1 MSGIALVAG
10 LANPG
15 QGYATT
21 RHNAGSWFLDYL
33 SGRYLLLFREENR
46 FRGRTAMADI
56 SGHRVRF
63 LRPATFMNESGLPV
77 ADYAR
82 YFDILPENILVV
94 HDELD
99 LPPGSVLLKHG
110 GGAGGHNG
118 LRDVISH
125 LGSKDFWRLRL
136 GIGHPGEAAA
146 VVDYVLRTPPPTE
159 RDAIVE
165 ATARAGTFFD
175 DLVAGDYE
183 RVMNE
188 LHRAD
193 PLGAV

>member
-1 MSGIALVAG
+1 
-10 LANPG
+10 
-15 QGYATT
+15 
-21 RHNAGSWFLDYL
+21 
-33 SGRYLLLFREENR
+33 
-46 FRGRTAMADI
+46 MADI
-56 SGHRVRF
+56 GGHRVRF
-63 LRPATFMNESGLPV
+63 LRPATFMNESGPPV

-99 LPPGSVLLKHG
+99 LAPGSARLKHG

-136 GIGHPGEAAA
+136 GIGHPGVAAA
-146 VVDYVLRTPPPTE
+146 VVDYVLRAPPPAE

-193 PLGAV
+193 PLGSV